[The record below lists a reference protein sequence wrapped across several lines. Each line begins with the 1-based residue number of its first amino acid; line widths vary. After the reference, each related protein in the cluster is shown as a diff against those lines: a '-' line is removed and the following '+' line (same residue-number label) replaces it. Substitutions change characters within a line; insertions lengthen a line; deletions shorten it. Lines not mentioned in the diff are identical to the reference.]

1 MNKSQWYVAIIHPI
15 INNYR
20 SAEEFSKESDA
31 PYVLSI

>member
-1 MNKSQWYVAIIHPI
+1 MNKSQWYVTIIHPI

-20 SAEEFSKESDA
+20 SAEEFSKENDA